1 MYKVFTCPFLSA
13 SSVVPPYA
21 VFPQLVFFLVVV
33 DLLVK
38 LKKLKIRAWCMQYDI
53 CSIGSEH

>member
-38 LKKLKIRAWCMQYDI
+38 LEKVENTSMVYAIRYMQY
-53 CSIGSEH
+53 